1 MSTKE
6 QIIREYG
13 GGIKE
18 SFDPELI
25 RAFDVADQE
34 VDPSLRKPQN
44 IRLSMDKFRLSG
56 DGIFYTIQGEGKS
69 MGEPTVFLRL
79 HICNL
84 RCVWCDAWY
93 TWNPKCKEFWTESY
107 ELTPQEVAQRLEE
120 AWLCKNPKKQKRVVI
135 TGGEPLLQR
144 DKIDQLMDLMPDW
157 KFEIETNGTIIP
169 TKKQL
174 AKCQFNCSP
183 KLENS
188 KNIRAARIKP
198 EVIKILNKIDVQFK
212 FVVMGEQ
219 DVEEVENDFIKPF
232 NLDVNKIVLMP
243 QGITAT
249 EVSENAKK
257 VVEIAKNRGYRLL
270 DRLHVN
276 LWGARRRV

>member
-34 VDPSLRKPQN
+34 VDSSLRKPQN

-69 MGEPTVFLRL
+69 MGEPTVFIRL

-84 RCVWCDAWY
+84 RCIYCDSWY
-93 TWNPKCKEFWTESY
+93 SWNPKCKEFWTESY

>member
-198 EVIKILNKIDVQFK
+198 EVIKILNKTDVQFK